1 MFPSL
6 LASRLYLLDRN
17 KYQSLFQKKSPDYP
31 SLEELISSTKEK
43 IFLEPIDQYF
53 EEESNNIENNQ
64 DEEVDFTKL
73 DDEFSKCLLLDNNED
88 ISTSVESDE
97 LTNSTNKTLAK
108 GKIFKFT
115 DILILNKEN
124 INKTRNE
131 IMNKYYW
138 TIQNKNQASQC

>member
-1 MFPSL
+1 MI
-6 LASRLYLLDRN
+6 
-17 KYQSLFQKKSPDYP
+17 QKKSPDYP

-97 LTNSTNKTLAK
+97 FINSTNKTLAK

-138 TIQNKNQASQC
+138 IIQNKNQASQC

>member
-1 MFPSL
+1 MI
-6 LASRLYLLDRN
+6 
-17 KYQSLFQKKSPDYP
+17 QKKSPDYP

-43 IFLEPIDQYF
+43 IFLEPIDQYC

-138 TIQNKNQASQC
+138 IIQNKNQASQC

>member
-1 MFPSL
+1 MI
-6 LASRLYLLDRN
+6 
-17 KYQSLFQKKSPDYP
+17 QKKSPDYP

-124 INKTRNE
+124 IDKTRNE

-138 TIQNKNQASQC
+138 IIQNKNQASQC